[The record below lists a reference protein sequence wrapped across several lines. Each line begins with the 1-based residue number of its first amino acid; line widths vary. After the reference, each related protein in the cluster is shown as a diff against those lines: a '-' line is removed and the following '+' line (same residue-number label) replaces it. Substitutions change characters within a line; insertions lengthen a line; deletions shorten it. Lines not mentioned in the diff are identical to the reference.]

1 MGKNAFIS
9 LKSFN
14 ELDTDEV
21 IEVITPGEF
30 EKIENGFKAIYDE
43 TELSGMEGTKTT
55 LKILENELVLERE
68 GSTSAKMNFK
78 EGETSISMYNTPYG
92 VLDLQIHTDE
102 LKLDINE
109 NGGDIFA
116 KYSMALGGQPP
127 IKTNL
132 TVSVKIN

>member
-55 LKILENELVLERE
+55 LKILENELVLEER
-68 GSTSAKMNFK
+68 
-78 EGETSISMYNTPYG
+78 
-92 VLDLQIHTDE
+92 
-102 LKLDINE
+102 
-109 NGGDIFA
+109 
-116 KYSMALGGQPP
+116 
-127 IKTNL
+127 
-132 TVSVKIN
+132 